1 MITRGVLG
9 TALLVALLLLLSGC
23 ATNKMTRA
31 ELEQAYD
38 QFIVTEK
45 LEASDTIT
53 AFRFDG
59 WSELGTKH
67 LIIDTGVN
75 RSYLV
80 TLRNNCFNLDYAMG
94 IKIHNMGSQLRA
106 KFDAISVPDEFSVKC
121 YIQNLYKITKDQ
133 KKALW
138 ALDDPKPKDEQESK
152 EQAS

>member
-23 ATNKMTRA
+23 ATNRMSRA

-38 QFIVTEK
+38 QFIITEK
-45 LEASDTIT
+45 LEATETIT

-59 WSELGTKH
+59 WSELGQKH

-80 TLRNNCFNLDYAMG
+80 KLRNTCFNLETTMA
-94 IKIHNMGSQLRA
+94 IKINNMGSQLRA
-106 KFDAISVPDEFSVKC
+106 KFDSISVPDELSGRCFIDSM
-121 YIQNLYKITKDQ
+121 YRITKEQ
-133 KKALW
+133 KKALL
-138 ALDDPKPKDEQESK
+138 ALDNPKPEQEAT